1 MEKSTSNR
9 WQLPGLLLAFLLC
22 AVSVFSASAQTVDIT
37 GTVTSAGDNTGLP
50 GVSITVKGTTSGT
63 VTDLNG
69 KYVVNVADQNAV
81 LVFSFIG
88 YEAVEQPVG
97 SRNVIDVVM
106 KEDLKQ
112 LSEVVVVGYGTQKK
126 VNLTGAVA
134 TVSGD
139 EMIKR
144 NVTNPTAMLQGTMP
158 GVQVTQGRGEPGNEG
173 VSVRIRGSGTFSA
186 AGSEPLVLIDGV
198 QGNMSDLNPN
208 NIESVSVLKDAASAS
223 IYGARAAN
231 GVILVTTKK
240 GSEGKLSVQYSGNYS
255 INKPTKLFDLIT
267 NSAEYMELYNEARM
281 NSGLTSGLYS
291 QQQIDDYRN
300 ATDRNLYP
308 NTDWL
313 GLIFQTAPTHM
324 HNLTFDGGR
333 GGTHFNASIGYV
345 NQKGVM
351 KGFDFEKYNARLN
364 IASQINKKIKF
375 GANIALK
382 SGNTQSPVFGSEDM
396 FLSAMSQAPTYG
408 PKLADGSGRF
418 TYKAYDLEYNNK
430 NPIALLDGHINRD
443 KLDYS
448 ANTQGWFEVNLL
460 KGLTWYAKG
469 AVNADFYKTKSFK
482 PPLQLYNFR
491 TNEFMATL
499 DLGGGLEVK
508 DEQNVYTNLFS
519 YLDYEHTFGQNH
531 AFKAQ
536 VGYSTEKSSFQDL
549 EGIRRNF
556 PTDVLREINAG
567 SPSIQYANGS
577 QNQWAIRSFFG
588 RLNYNFKERYLL
600 EANMRYDGTSR
611 LAADSRW
618 GVFPS
623 FSAGWRVT
631 EEDFIKNLNL
641 NWLNSMKFRGSW
653 GQLGNQN
660 IGNYPYQAILS
671 FTGNYSFDD
680 SNLSS
685 GVAQTNLSNAAIKWE
700 TTTIADFGLDMT
712 VFRGL
717 NLSADWYRKT
727 TTDILR
733 SSQVTGVVGLGAP
746 TINNGTME
754 NTGVELGISYNHQVN
769 SGVFSGLNYNLGVN
783 LEHYKNKLVKFGQRE
798 IDGYRIREE
807 GKEYNTYYMLQMDG
821 IFQSADEI
829 AAAPKQYN
837 DATVPGDIRFR
848 DANGDGKINDD
859 DRVVMTGNY
868 PGLNYSFNGSVNF
881 KGFDL
886 SVLFQGVNNVKFFV
900 DNWGTVPF
908 VQGSPPTTDWRNRWT
923 PENPSATMP
932 RIYWGWGAPDRIR
945 RSSSYFLQD
954 ASYLRLK
961 NLTFGYTLPQTLVK
975 KIGIDNL
982 RVFFSG
988 DNLLTAT
995 KYPGLDPE
1003 RGGSGS
1009 FVQYPQNKIL
1019 SFGLNI
1025 RL

>member
-1 MEKSTSNR
+1 MENFTLIR
-9 WQLPGLLLAFLLC
+9 WQLPKLLLTFLLC
-22 AVSVFSASAQTVDIT
+22 AVTILSVYAQAVDIT
-37 GTVTSAGDNTGLP
+37 GTVTSAGDQAGLP
-50 GVSITVKGTTSGT
+50 GVSITVKGTASGT

-69 KYVVNVADQNAV
+69 KFTVNVTSEDAV
-81 LVFSFIG
+81 LVFSYIG
-88 YEAVEQPVG
+88 YEAVEQAVG
-97 SRNVIDVVM
+97 GRSVIDVVM

-144 NVTNPTAMLQGTMP
+144 PVTNPTAMLQGTMP

-173 VSVRIRGSGTFSA
+173 ISVRIRGTGTFSG
-186 AGSEPLVLIDGV
+186 AGSDPLVLIDGV

-240 GSEGKLSVQYSGNYS
+240 GSEGKLSVQYSGNYAIS
-255 INKPTKLFDLIT
+255 KPTKLFDLIT
-267 NSAEYMELYNEARM
+267 NSAEYMELYNEARV

-291 QQQIDDYRN
+291 QQQIDAYRN

-313 GLIFQTAPTHM
+313 SLIFQTAPTHQ

-351 KGFDFEKYNARLN
+351 KGFDYEKYNARLN

-382 SGNTQSPVFGSEDM
+382 SGKTESPVFGSEDM

-408 PKLADGSGRF
+408 PKLSDGSGRF

-443 KLDYS
+443 RLDYS

-508 DEQNVYTNLFS
+508 DEQNIYTNLFS

-531 AFKAQ
+531 SFKAQ
-536 VGYSTEKSSFQDL
+536 VGYSTEKNTFQDL
-549 EGIRRNF
+549 EAIRRNF

-577 QNQWAIRSFFG
+577 QNQWAINSFFG

-611 LAADSRW
+611 LASGSRW

-641 NWLNSMKFRGSW
+641 NWLYSMKFRGSW

-660 IGNYPYQAILS
+660 IGNYPYQAIMS

-685 GVAQTNLSNAAIKWE
+685 GVAQTNLSNANIKWE
-700 TTTIADFGLDMT
+700 TTTIADFGLDLT
-712 VFRGL
+712 ILRGL
-717 NLSADWYRKT
+717 NLTADWYRKT
-727 TTDILR
+727 TTNILR
-733 SSQVTGVVGLGAP
+733 ASQVTGVVGLGAP
-746 TINNGTME
+746 TINNGTMQ

-769 SGVFSGLNYNLGVN
+769 SGVFSGLSYNVGVN

-848 DANGDGKINDD
+848 DANADGKINDD
-859 DRVVMTGNY
+859 DRVMMTGNY
-868 PGLNYSFNGSVNF
+868 PGLNYAFNASANW
-881 KGFDL
+881 KGFDI
-886 SVLFQGVNNVKFFV
+886 SALFQGVNNVKFFV
-900 DNWGTVPF
+900 NDWGTVPF

-923 PENPSATMP
+923 PENPSTTMP

-1009 FVQYPQNKIL
+1009 FVQYPQNKIF

-1025 RL
+1025 KL